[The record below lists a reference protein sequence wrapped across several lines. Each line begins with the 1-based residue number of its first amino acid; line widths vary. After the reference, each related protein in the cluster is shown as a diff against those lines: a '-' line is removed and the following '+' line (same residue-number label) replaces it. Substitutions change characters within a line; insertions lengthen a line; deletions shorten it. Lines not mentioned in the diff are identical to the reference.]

1 MIAKHR
7 VISIMILLMCFI
19 LLKETSFAQA
29 NSASTTVTDPNAVYV
44 EFLGQSFAFLS
55 FNYDRLLFRSNP
67 DDNNIA
73 LRCGIG
79 IGLPWYSIPV
89 TVSYLSGRKHKLE
102 LGAGLVYAEGGF
114 DVHEKSIIPTALI
127 GYRFQKFQGGFVF
140 RIGITPFYK
149 DERIRLLAGLS
160 LGYAF

>member
-1 MIAKHR
+1 MIAKQW
-7 VISIMILLMCFI
+7 VISILILLMCFI
-19 LLKETSFAQA
+19 LLKQTSLAQVDA
-29 NSASTTVTDPNAVYV
+29 SSTTIIDPNAVYV

-55 FNYDRLLFRSNP
+55 FNYDRLLFKSNP
-67 DDNNIA
+67 DNYNIA
-73 LRCGIG
+73 VRCGIG

-127 GYRFQKFQGGFVF
+127 GYRFQKYQGGFVF
-140 RIGITPFYK
+140 RIGITPFFK
-149 DERIRLLAGLS
+149 DEKIRLLGGLS